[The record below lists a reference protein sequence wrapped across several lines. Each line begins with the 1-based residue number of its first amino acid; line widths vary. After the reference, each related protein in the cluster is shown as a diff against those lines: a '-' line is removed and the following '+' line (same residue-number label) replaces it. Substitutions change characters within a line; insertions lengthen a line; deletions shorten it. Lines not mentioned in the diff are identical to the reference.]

1 MDLSLSGKTAFVGGA
16 SRGIGAAAAVELA
29 TLGARVI
36 LASRGADALEKV
48 LETLPGEGHQVVA
61 CDYDRPDAAM
71 ETIAQSVQQPVHIVI
86 NNAGGPPGGPLIDAA
101 PEAFLAT
108 FQRHLIMNHRLLQLF
123 RSSMKNARYGRVIN
137 IISTSVYEPI
147 TGLGVSNTIRGAVAS
162 WAKTL
167 ATELGPEQITVNNVL
182 PGFTDTQRLQSL
194 IAGRAEKAGVEEATI
209 ADQMRSQVPLG
220 RFANA
225 GETAAMIA
233 FLASP
238 AGGYI
243 SGQSIAVDGG
253 RTRSI

>member
-1 MDLSLSGKTAFVGGA
+1 MNLNLNGKTAFVGGA
-16 SRGIGAAAAVELA
+16 SRGIGAASAVELA
-29 TLGARVI
+29 TLGARVV
-36 LASRGADALEKV
+36 LASRGEESLAKV
-48 LETLPGEGHQVVA
+48 LASLPGEGHQMVV
-61 CDYDRPDAAM
+61 CDYDQPDAAM
-71 ETIAQSVQQPVHIVI
+71 AVIATSVNTPVHILI
-86 NNAGGPPGGPLIDAA
+86 NNAGGPPGGPLIDAS
-101 PEAFLAT
+101 PEAFTST
-108 FQRHLIMNHRLLQLF
+108 FQRHLIMNQRLVQHW
-123 RSSMKNARYGRVIN
+123 RPGMRDAEYGRVIN

-167 ATELGPEQITVNNVL
+167 SSELGPEQITVNNVL

-194 IAGRAEKAGVEEATI
+194 ISGRAEKAGVEESVV

-220 RFANA
+220 RFARA
-225 GETAAMIA
+225 EETAAMIA

-238 AGGYI
+238 AGAYI